1 MENVL
6 QNINRLNRNLESIIT
21 VRPKM
26 FLSHSCPI
34 VGFIVFKAVLSSHT
48 CYTQMCNKIDYH
60 LRGSK
65 SRSVSNNSI
74 QVGNEF
80 SSVEALW
87 SQFENFM
94 GKDGDGE
101 AGEEGKREERGQEEG
116 EADNTQ
122 LEERDGAGK

>member
-1 MENVL
+1 MQCSL
-6 QNINRLNRNLESIIT
+6 
-21 VRPKM
+21 
-26 FLSHSCPI
+26 
-34 VGFIVFKAVLSSHT
+34 SHT
-48 CYTQMCNKIDYH
+48 CYTQMYNKIDCH

-101 AGEEGKREERGQEEG
+101 AGEEEKREERGQEEG

-122 LEERDGAGK
+122 LEEGDGAGK

>member
-1 MENVL
+1 MSASGPKAATPTVFE
-6 QNINRLNRNLESIIT
+6 QQRLELVKEIAVARDGK
-21 VRPKM
+21 RP
-26 FLSHSCPI
+26 
-34 VGFIVFKAVLSSHT
+34 
-48 CYTQMCNKIDYH
+48 
-60 LRGSK
+60 SK
-65 SRSVSNNSI
+65 HQPLKSEPGKYYNCKTKN
-74 QVGNEF
+74 VGNEF

-122 LEERDGAGK
+122 LEEGDGAGK